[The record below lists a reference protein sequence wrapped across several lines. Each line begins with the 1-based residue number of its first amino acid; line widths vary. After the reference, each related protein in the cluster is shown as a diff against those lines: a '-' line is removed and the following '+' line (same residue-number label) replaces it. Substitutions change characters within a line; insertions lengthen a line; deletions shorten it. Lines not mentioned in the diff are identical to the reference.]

1 MNYRPFILTCVIS
14 IPALAQNPEP
24 TPEQAQFFTDKV
36 LPVLAENCYRCHSAE
51 GGKDKGG
58 LTLDTRD
65 AMIKGGENGPS
76 LVPGDVEKS
85 LLVKAVT
92 YKDADLQMPPKE
104 KLSEAQVAILSDW
117 VKMGAPWPKM
127 DATVKSKLS
136 GLTDKARHHW
146 AYQPVKKPAVPA
158 DLKNSQWIKTPI
170 DAFVLQKVQEAG
182 MIPSPDAPKET
193 LLRRVYY
200 DLVGFPPTPAETDAF
215 MLDNSPD
222 AFAKVVE
229 RLLASP
235 HYGERW
241 GRYWLDTARYSDT
254 AGSNANGNTE
264 YRFPHAW
271 TYRDWVINA
280 FNADM
285 PYDHFIIHQLASDYL
300 PKNQTGQEGENLAA
314 LGFLTVGER
323 FGNQNDL
330 INERIDTISKA
341 FLAQTVSC
349 ARCHDHMFDPIT
361 QKDYYALHG
370 ILSSITEPKER
381 PQVGKLP
388 PQKDLEDFIA
398 KRDDLEKNVRTDYY
412 RLLGRI
418 NEGFR
423 LKSPL
428 YFEALTQSR
437 VAPEPPP
444 APPAVPGAPV
454 VRPVRPLSPFAE
466 FLRARKLDDETAR
479 QLERRAGRREDPVF
493 GPMAR
498 LAELS
503 PGEWVDK
510 SQGII
515 TQVATTA
522 TMGKDKKRV
531 NAIVAA
537 AFKGA
542 KPANMKDVWQLYDS
556 KVFAAV
562 ARVSLDWLDEVANT
576 SSLMVKGV
584 TEAQTEI
591 LQVPMEI
598 KPGGGLSMND
608 FRNMVDRLP
617 NRLQGGIQGGLAR
630 YNELLL
636 THPGAPAHAM
646 VVADKPKAVDSPV
659 FIRGMANSKGE
670 VVPRRFLDYLSP
682 GGAQPFKMGSG
693 RYELAMHIANKDN
706 PLTARV
712 AVNRLWMHHFGEA
725 FVPTPDDL
733 GNMSEKPVH
742 QELLDYLSAYFV
754 ENGWSMKKLHRLI
767 CNSHVYMASSHTRKE
782 YEDIDPR
789 NRLFWRA
796 NIRRLDFEGMRDS
809 LIAMTGKMDRTIG
822 GKPINLT
829 EEPYSFRRSVYGYVD
844 RGNLP
849 ELLAHFDFANPE
861 MSNSRRNQSLVP
873 QQALFLM
880 NSPMT
885 VDIVRR
891 VCERSEF
898 ASAQG
903 DAAKVGA
910 LYRIILQRNPTQAEI
925 NMGMSFV
932 KIEAQ
937 DSEANNFDYKA
948 RFRNRNRDNGRAAIK
963 NEGLMVARRPLNPWQ
978 TLAQA
983 LLFSNESAYV
993 N

>member
-14 IPALAQNPEP
+14 IPALAQDAEP
-24 TPEQAQFFTDKV
+24 TAEQSKFFNDKV
-36 LPVLAENCYRCHSAE
+36 FPLLAENCFRCHSAE

-65 AMIKGGENGPS
+65 AIVKGGETGTA
-76 LVPGDVEKS
+76 LVAGDAEKS

-92 YKDADLQMPPKE
+92 YKDPDLKMPPKDQLSGE
-104 KLSEAQVAILSDW
+104 QVAVLSEW
-117 VKMGAPWPKM
+117 VKMGAPWPKGQGSI
-127 DATVKSKLS
+127 KSKLS
-136 GLTDKARHHW
+136 GLTDKARQHW
-146 AYQPVKKPAVPA
+146 AYQPVKKQVVPTEI
-158 DLKNSQWIKTPI
+158 KNAQWVKTPV
-170 DAFVLQKVQEAG
+170 DAFILKKIQDAG
-182 MIPSPDAPKET
+182 MTQSPNAEPEE

-200 DLVGFPPTPAETDAF
+200 DLVGIPPTPSEFDAF
-215 MLDNSPD
+215 KLDKSPD
-222 AFAKVVE
+222 AFAKVVD

-235 HYGERW
+235 AYGERW
-241 GRYWLDTARYSDT
+241 GRFWLDTARYSDT

-280 FNADM
+280 INEDM
-285 PYDHFIIHQLASDYL
+285 PYDHFIIHQLASDFL
-300 PKNQTGQEGENLAA
+300 PKDQQGKNGENLAA

-341 FLAQTVSC
+341 FVAQTVAC

-361 QKDYYALHG
+361 TKDYYALHG

-381 PQVGKLP
+381 PQVGMLP
-388 PQKDLEDFIA
+388 PQKELDAFIA
-398 KRDDLEKNVRTDYY
+398 KRDGLEKNIRTDYY

-423 LKSPL
+423 LKSPIYL
-428 YFEALTQSR
+428 EALTLSKR
-437 VAPEPPP
+437 APDTDLTIP
-444 APPAVPGAPV
+444 AAK
-454 VRPVRPLSPFAE
+454 RPLSPFAE
-466 FLRARKLDDETAR
+466 FLRSKKLDDETAR
-479 QLERRAGRREDPVF
+479 QLERRVSRREDPVF

-503 PGEWVDK
+503 VGEWAEK
-510 SQGII
+510 APAII
-515 TQVATTA
+515 AQAATG
-522 TMGKDKKRV
+522 TMGKDKKQRV
-531 NAIVAA
+531 NAIVAT

-542 KPANMKDVWQLYDS
+542 KLNSINDVWAMYDS
-556 KVFAAV
+556 KVFANV
-562 ARVSLDWLDEVANT
+562 ARVSLEWLDEVANN
-576 SSLMVKGV
+576 SSLTVRGV
-584 TEAQTEI
+584 TDAQSEI
-591 LQVPMEI
+591 LQIPMEI

-608 FRNMVDRLP
+608 FRAMVDRLP
-617 NRLQGGIQGGLAR
+617 NRLQGAVQGGLAR

-636 THPGAPAHAM
+636 TDPGAPAHAM

-659 FIRGMANSKGE
+659 FIRGMANNKGE
-670 VVPRRFLDYLSP
+670 IVPRRFLEFLSP
-682 GGAQPFKMGSG
+682 GGATPFKIGSG
-693 RYELAMHIANKDN
+693 RFELAMHIANKDN

-712 AVNRLWMHHFGEA
+712 AVNRIWMHHFGEG

-742 QELLDYLSAYFV
+742 PELFDYLANYFV
-754 ENGWSMKKLHRLI
+754 ENGWSMKKMHRLI

-796 NIRRLDFEGMRDS
+796 NVRKLDFEAMRDS
-809 LIAMTGKMDRTIG
+809 MLAMTGKMDRSIG
-822 GKPINLT
+822 GKPINIT
-829 EEPYSFRRSVYGYVD
+829 DEPYSFRRSVYGYID
-844 RGNLP
+844 RGNMP
-849 ELLAHFDFANPE
+849 ELLAHFDFSNPE

-891 VCERSEF
+891 ICDRPEF
-898 ASAQG
+898 ITAQND
-903 DAAKVGA
+903 DARVGA
-910 LYRIILQRNPTQAEI
+910 LYRIIFQRNPRAEEYALAK
-925 NMGMSFV
+925 NFL
-932 KIEAQ
+932 KIETQ
-937 DSEANNFDYKA
+937 DVEANNFDYKA
-948 RFRNRNRDNGRAAIK
+948 RFKNRDRNNGRAAIK
-963 NEGLMVARRPLNPWQ
+963 NDGLMVARKALNPWQ

-983 LLFSNESAYV
+983 LLFSNEAAYV

>member
-1 MNYRPFILTCVIS
+1 MNYRPIIICCVIS
-14 IPALAQNPEP
+14 VPVIAQEVDA
-24 TPEQAQFFTDKV
+24 TPEQTKFFNDKV
-36 LPVLAENCYRCHSAE
+36 MPVLAENCFRCHSVE

-65 AMIKGGENGPS
+65 AMLKGGETGPS

-85 LLVKAVT
+85 LLMKAVS
-92 YKDADLQMPPKE
+92 YKDADLKMPPKE
-104 KLSEAQVAILSDW
+104 QLEPGQIATLSEW
-117 VKMGAPWPKM
+117 VKMGAPWPKGQGS
-127 DATVKSKLS
+127 VKSKLS

-146 AYQPVKKPAVPA
+146 AYQPVKKPAVPTE
-158 DLKNSQWIKTPI
+158 LKNPQWVKTPV
-170 DAFVLQKVQEAG
+170 DAFILKKIQDNG
-182 MIPSPDAPKET
+182 MTGSFDADAET
-193 LLRRVYY
+193 LIRRLYY
-200 DLVGFPPTPAETDAF
+200 DLVGIPPTPAETDAYKA
-215 MLDNSPD
+215 DRSPD
-222 AFAKVVE
+222 AYAKVVE

-235 HYGERW
+235 AYGERW
-241 GRYWLDTARYSDT
+241 GRFWLDTARYSDT
-254 AGSNANGNTE
+254 AGANANGNTE

-271 TYRDWVINA
+271 TYRDWVIKAIND
-280 FNADM
+280 DM
-285 PYDHFIIHQLASDYL
+285 PYDHFVIHQLASDFL
-300 PKNQTGQEGENLAA
+300 PKEQQGKNGENLAA

-341 FLAQTVSC
+341 FIAQTVSC

-381 PQVGKLP
+381 PQVGMLP
-388 PQKDLEDFIA
+388 PQKELDQFIA
-398 KRDDLEKNVRTDYY
+398 KRDELEKNVRTDYY

-423 LKSPL
+423 LNSPKYL
-428 YFEALTQSR
+428 EALTLSR
-437 VAPEPPP
+437 RAPDADLTIP
-444 APPAVPGAPV
+444 AA
-454 VRPVRPLSPFAE
+454 RRPLSPFAE
-466 FLRARKLDDETAR
+466 FLRDKKLDDETAR

-493 GPMAR
+493 GPLAR

-503 PGEWVDK
+503 VGEWSEK
-510 SQGII
+510 APAII
-515 TQVATTA
+515 AQTATG

-531 NAIVAA
+531 NAIVAD

-542 KPANMKDVWQLYDS
+542 KLGSVKDAWMLYDS

-562 ARVSLDWLDEVANT
+562 ARVSLDWLDEAANT
-576 SSLMVKGV
+576 SSLVMKGV
-584 TEAQTEI
+584 SEAQTEI

-608 FRNMVDRLP
+608 FRAMVDRLP
-617 NRLQGGIQGGLAR
+617 NRLQGPIQGGLAR

-659 FIRGMANSKGE
+659 FIRGMAGNKGE
-670 VVPRRFLDYLSP
+670 IVPRRFLDFLSP
-682 GGAQPFKMGSG
+682 GGATPFKMGSG
-693 RYELAMHIANKDN
+693 RFELAMHIANKDN

-712 AVNRLWMHHFGEA
+712 AVNRVWMHHFGEG

-742 QELLDYLSAYFV
+742 PELLDHLASYFV

-796 NIRRLDFEGMRDS
+796 NVRKLDFESMRDS
-809 LIAMTGKMDRTIG
+809 LISMTGKMDRSIG
-822 GKPINLT
+822 GKPVNIT
-829 EEPYSFRRSVYGYVD
+829 DEPYSFRRSVYGYID
-844 RGNLP
+844 RGNMP
-849 ELLAHFDFANPE
+849 ELLAHFDFSNPE

-891 VCERSEF
+891 VCDRPEF
-898 ASAQG
+898 LSAQN
-903 DAAKVGA
+903 DGA
-910 LYRIILQRNPTQAEI
+910 RIVSLYRIILQRIPKPDEVAMALNFI
-925 NMGMSFV
+925 
-932 KIEAQ
+932 KIETQ
-937 DSEANNFDYKA
+937 DTESNTFDYKA
-948 RFRNRNRDNGRAAIK
+948 RFRNRDRNNGRAAIK
-963 NEGLMVARRPLNPWQ
+963 NDGLMVARKPLNAWQ

-983 LLFSNESAYV
+983 LLFSNEAAYV

>member
-1 MNYRPFILTCVIS
+1 MNYRPFILSCVIS
-14 IPALAQNPEP
+14 VPALAQTGDP
-24 TPEQAQFFTDKV
+24 TPEQAKFFTDKV
-36 LPVLAENCYRCHSAE
+36 LPVLAENCFRCHSAE

-65 AMIKGGENGPS
+65 AMLKGGETGPA
-76 LVPGDVEKS
+76 LIPGDIEKS
-85 LLVKAVT
+85 LITKSIS

-104 KLSEAQVAILSDW
+104 ALAKEQVETLNEW
-117 VKMGAPWPKM
+117 VKMGAPWPKGLGSIS
-127 DATVKSKLS
+127 SKLS
-136 GLTDKARHHW
+136 GITDKARQHW
-146 AYQPVKKPAVPA
+146 AYQPVKKPAVPT
-158 DLKNSQWIKTPI
+158 DIKNQQWVKTPV
-170 DAFVLQKVQEAG
+170 DAFILKKLQDNGLTQ
-182 MIPSPDAPKET
+182 SPNATPET
-193 LLRRVYY
+193 LIRRVYY
-200 DLVGFPPTPAETDAF
+200 DLIGLPPSPAEIDAF
-215 MLDNSPD
+215 VLESARSQD
-222 AFAKVVE
+222 AFTKVVD

-235 HYGERW
+235 AYGERW

-280 FNADM
+280 MNQDM

-300 PKNQTGQEGENLAA
+300 PAEQKGQKGENLAA

-330 INERIDTISKA
+330 IDERIDTISKA

-361 QKDYYALHG
+361 QKDYYAWHG

-388 PQKDLEDFIA
+388 PQKELDEFIA
-398 KRDDLEKNVRTDYY
+398 ARDTLEKNVRTDYY
-412 RLLGRI
+412 RLLGKI

-437 VAPEPPP
+437 VAPD
-444 APPAVPGAPV
+444 APPDTPPGR
-454 VRPVRPLSPFAE
+454 RPISPFGE
-466 FLRARKLDDETAR
+466 FLRSKKLDEETAR
-479 QLERRAGRREDPVF
+479 QLERRVNRREDPIF
-493 GPMAR
+493 GPLAR
-498 LAELS
+498 LSELS
-503 PGEWVDK
+503 PGEW
-510 SQGII
+510 SERAQGII
-515 TQVATTA
+515 DQAATG

-537 AFKGA
+537 ALKGA
-542 KPANMKDVWQLYDS
+542 KPGSVKDVWQIYDS

-562 ARVSLDWLDEVANT
+562 ARVSLDWLDEVANS
-576 SSLMVKGV
+576 SSLSVKGV
-584 TEAQTEI
+584 TEAHAEI

-598 KPGGGLSMND
+598 KPGGALSMND
-608 FRNMVDRLP
+608 FRAMVDRLP

-636 THPGAPAHAM
+636 THAGAPAHAM
-646 VVADKPKAVDSPV
+646 VVADKPKPADSPV
-659 FIRGMANSKGE
+659 FIRGQANNKGE
-670 VVPRRFLDYLSP
+670 IVPRRFLDYLSP

-712 AVNRLWMHHFGEA
+712 AVNRIWMHHFGEA

-742 QELLDYLSAYFV
+742 PELLDYLSAYFV

-767 CNSHVYMASSHTRKE
+767 CTSHIYMASSHTRKE
-782 YEDIDPR
+782 YEDKDPR
-789 NRLFWRA
+789 NLFFWRA
-796 NIRRLDFEGMRDS
+796 NVRRLDFEATRDS
-809 LIAMTGKMDRTIG
+809 LIAMTGKLDRTLG
-822 GKPINLT
+822 GKPINMT

-861 MSNSRRNQSLVP
+861 RSNSRRNQSLVP

-891 VCERSEF
+891 ICDRPEF
-898 ASAQG
+898 TSAQG

-910 LYRIILQRNPTQAEI
+910 IYRIILQRNPNQAEM
-925 NMGMSFV
+925 NMALGFV

-937 DSEANNFDYKA
+937 DSEANNFEYKA
-948 RFRNRNRDNGRAAIK
+948 RFRNRDRNNGRAAIK
-963 NEGLMVARRPLNPWQ
+963 NDGLMVARKPIDAWE

-983 LLFSNESAYV
+983 LLFSNEASYV

>member
-1 MNYRPFILTCVIS
+1 MNYRPFILSCIIS
-14 IPALAQNPEP
+14 VPVHAQNSEP
-24 TPEQAQFFTDKV
+24 TAEQTQFFNDKV

-65 AMIKGGENGPS
+65 AILKGGETGPAI
-76 LVPGDVEKS
+76 VPGDVEKS
-85 LLVKAVT
+85 LLVKAIGH
-92 YKDADLQMPPKE
+92 KDPDLKMPKE
-104 KLSEAQVAILSDW
+104 KLEDGQIATLTEW
-117 VKMGAPWPKM
+117 VKMGAPWPKGQGS
-127 DATVKSKLS
+127 VKSKLS
-136 GLTDKARHHW
+136 GLTDKARQHW
-146 AYQPVKKPAVPA
+146 AYKPVQKQTVPA
-158 DLKNSQWIKTPI
+158 DVKNPQWIKTPV
-170 DAFVLQKVQEAG
+170 DAFILKKQQEIG
-182 MIPSPDAPKET
+182 IMLSPDAPKAA

-200 DLVGFPPTPAETDAF
+200 DLVGFPPTPAETAAF
-215 MLDNSPD
+215 ELDNSPD

-241 GRYWLDTARYSDT
+241 GRFWMDTARYSDT

-271 TYRDWVINA
+271 TYRDWVIKALND
-280 FNADM
+280 DM
-285 PYDHFIIHQLASDYL
+285 PYDHFIIHQLAADFL
-300 PKNQTGQEGENLAA
+300 PKDQQGKNGENLAA

-341 FLAQTVSC
+341 FLAQTVAC

-381 PQVGKLP
+381 PQVGMLP
-388 PQKDLEDFIA
+388 PQKELTEFIT
-398 KRDDLEKNVRTDYY
+398 KRDELEKNIRVDYY
-412 RLLGRI
+412 RLLGRV

-428 YFEALTQSR
+428 YLEALTQSR
-437 VAPEPPP
+437 QAPEPPP
-444 APPAVPGAPV
+444 EPPAVAGAKV

-466 FLRARKLDDETAR
+466 FLKSKKLDDETAR
-479 QLERRAGRREDPVF
+479 QLERRVGRRDDPVF

-503 PGEWVDK
+503 PGEWPDK
-510 SQGII
+510 APSLIA
-515 TQVATTA
+515 QVSTG

-542 KPANMKDVWQLYDS
+542 KPTHIKDVWALYDS

-562 ARVSLDWLDEVANT
+562 ARVSLDWLDEVSNT
-576 SSLMVKGV
+576 SSLTVKGV
-584 TEAQTEI
+584 TEAQSEI
-591 LQVPMEI
+591 LQIPMEI

-608 FRNMVDRLP
+608 FRAMVDRLP
-617 NRLQGGIQGGLAR
+617 NRLQGPIQGGLAR

-636 THPGAPAHAM
+636 TSPGAPAHAM
-646 VVADKPKAVDSPV
+646 VVSDKPKAVDSPV
-659 FIRGMANSKGE
+659 LIRGQAGSKGDI
-670 VVPRRFLDYLSP
+670 VQRRFLEFLSP
-682 GGAQPFKMGSG
+682 NGMQPFKMGSG
-693 RYELAMHIANKDN
+693 RFELAMNIANKDN

-712 AVNRLWMHHFGEA
+712 AVNRIWMHHFGEA

-733 GNMSEKPVH
+733 GNNSLKPVH
-742 QELLDYLSAYFV
+742 PELLDYLSSYFV
-754 ENGWSMKKLHRLI
+754 ENGWSLKKLHRLI
-767 CNSHVYMASSHTRKE
+767 CNSHVYMESSHTRKE
-782 YEDIDPR
+782 YEDIDPQ
-789 NRLFWRA
+789 NRYFWRA
-796 NIRRLDFEGMRDS
+796 NVRKLDFEAMRDS
-809 LIAMTGKMDRTIG
+809 LIAMTGKMDRSVG

-861 MSNSRRNQSLVP
+861 MSNSRRNESLVP

-891 VCERSEF
+891 ICERPEF
-898 ASAQG
+898 QAAQG
-903 DAAKVGA
+903 DAAKVGT
-910 LYRIILQRNPTQAEI
+910 LYRIILQREPSAKE
-925 NMGMSFV
+925 MGMGLKFV
-932 KIEAQ
+932 QIEAQ
-937 DSEANNFDYKA
+937 DAEANNFQYKA
-948 RFRNRNRDNGRAAIK
+948 RFQNRNRDNGRAAIK
-963 NEGLMVARRPLNPWQ
+963 NDGFMVARKPLNPWH

-983 LLFSNESAYV
+983 LLFSNEAAYV